1 LALDLVI
8 GLGTAQRQT
17 GDPLFRDT
25 LLEAAHRAS
34 EFGDTERLVAAA
46 LANNRGFY
54 SAIGA
59 TDGQKVEVLEAAL
72 SDLPART
79 PERALVLATLCS
91 ELAHGSPLDL
101 RQGLAEEAESI
112 ANQSGDDATCV
123 RVLNHL
129 YIPLQVPQL
138 LGPALARTADA
149 LARAERLGDPALLY
163 WAAMWRYQ
171 TAARSGD
178 IDELDRCLEIQG
190 EMVEQL
196 GQPMFAWGH
205 TFLRGQ
211 RAFIAGDTDRAE
223 ELASEAL
230 QIGTDSGQPDAT
242 LIYGTQLMGVR
253 GQRGTMNELIP
264 LIEQLASDAPEISP
278 WMFGSLLAKAHVEV
292 DCIDEA
298 LGQLEAFAA
307 SGFDLRLDHDW
318 LSGMVDYAD
327 AAVACGDPTYAWPL
341 FERLA
346 PWHAQVPATSAS
358 ALPPVSHYLGGLAGV
373 LGRYD
378 EADAYFSQSAAMSA
392 RLGATFFTARTD
404 LWWGN
409 VLAQRDRPGDA
420 SAASVRLTKAQRA
433 ARTHGY
439 ADVERRATA
448 ALAAMGR

>member
-1 LALDLVI
+1 MAERVGRLRFEPGDPLRAPGGGRRPRCPGSGGRPPVLLPSAELLEQVDDPDPVLALDLVI

-149 LARAERLGDPALLY
+149 LVRAERLGDPALLY

-205 TFLRGQ
+205 TFLRGSGPSSLETRTEPRSW
-211 RAFIAGDTDRAE
+211 RAKRFSSVLTAVN
-223 ELASEAL
+223 
-230 QIGTDSGQPDAT
+230 P
-242 LIYGTQLMGVR
+242 TQHSSTVR
-253 GQRGTMNELIP
+253 N
-264 LIEQLASDAPEISP
+264 S
-278 WMFGSLLAKAHVEV
+278 WGS
-292 DCIDEA
+292 
-298 LGQLEAFAA
+298 
-307 SGFDLRLDHDW
+307 
-318 LSGMVDYAD
+318 AD
-327 AAVACGDPTYAWPL
+327 
-341 FERLA
+341 
-346 PWHAQVPATSAS
+346 
-358 ALPPVSHYLGGLAGV
+358 
-373 LGRYD
+373 
-378 EADAYFSQSAAMSA
+378 SAA
-392 RLGATFFTARTD
+392 
-404 LWWGN
+404 
-409 VLAQRDRPGDA
+409 Q
-420 SAASVRLTKAQRA
+420 
-433 ARTHGY
+433 
-439 ADVERRATA
+439 
-448 ALAAMGR
+448 